1 MASRTLVSHTVQ
13 HTNKWQQDSKAQ
25 PSLQSN
31 KSAALHMWGPNPE
44 IMETYEVRIKI
55 KHLFLSA
62 VSIEPNT
69 TIAKKIR
76 GHKNEGFSCSTMEFE
91 TMAKHLKIKKNL
103 PPKWWIMDRMC
114 SKVGGEE
121 FHHDQTA
128 ILLSSR

>member
-1 MASRTLVSHTVQ
+1 MATRFKGT
-13 HTNKWQQDSKAQ
+13 Q

-91 TMAKHLKIKKNL
+91 TMIAKHLKIKKNL

>member
-1 MASRTLVSHTVQ
+1 
-13 HTNKWQQDSKAQ
+13 
-25 PSLQSN
+25 
-31 KSAALHMWGPNPE
+31 MWGPNPE